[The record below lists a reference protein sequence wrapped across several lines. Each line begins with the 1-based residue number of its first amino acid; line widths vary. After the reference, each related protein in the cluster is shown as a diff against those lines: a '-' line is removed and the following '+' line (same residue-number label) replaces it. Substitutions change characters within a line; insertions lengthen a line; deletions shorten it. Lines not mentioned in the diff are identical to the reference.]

1 VTRIESITV
10 LDYEALAEFR
20 YQIRKFLHFSETA
33 AREAGMEPH
42 QHQLLLAI
50 RGFSGPAE
58 PPSIG
63 ILAERLQI
71 QHHSAVELV
80 DRLVERGLV
89 TRSRGPSDRR
99 QVRIHL
105 TPRGESELE
114 KLTAYHLAELRTNG
128 PALVN
133 VLEAVVRRNY
143 DGK

>member
-1 VTRIESITV
+1 VTRIQSITGS
-10 LDYEALAEFR
+10 DYEALAEFR

-33 AREAGMEPH
+33 ARASGIEPQ

-50 RGFSGPAE
+50 RGLEGPGE

-63 ILAERLQI
+63 ALAERLQI

-89 TRSRGPSDRR
+89 ARSRDPSDRR
-99 QVRIHL
+99 QVLIHL

-128 PALVN
+128 PALVKA
-133 VLEAVVRRNY
+133 LEAVVRRNH